1 MNSAGL
7 IVIAIFGGAM
17 LVLLIAG
24 MMVLGWVLWQ
34 AKAAIAELQRELV
47 ANGAESKRHLEDSK
61 TQFAAIAIEMNRQ
74 MVAHQQET
82 RSQLAGHASLMAA
95 EISKINATALAG
107 ASIQAIKACAR
118 LELLAVAVEKL
129 LRNVD
134 TSPESTLDPEA
145 YGPTDTI
152 YGTVSDVA
160 RGDREA
166 EAEESQDTL
175 SFR

>member
-7 IVIAIFGGAM
+7 IVIAIFGGAL
-17 LVLLIAG
+17 LVLLLVG
-24 MMVLGWVLWQ
+24 MLVLGWVLWQ
-34 AKAAIAELQRELV
+34 VKAAVAEHSKLL
-47 ANGAESKRHLEDSK
+47 ESSK
-61 TQFAAIAIEMNRQ
+61 TQFAAIHADMAR
-74 MVAHQQET
+74 QQEQFAKDT
-82 RSQLAGHASLMAA
+82 HAVLQTHANA
-95 EISKINATALAG
+95 IGIIVGKINGDVLAE
-107 ASIQAIKACAR
+107 ASVRAVNACAR
-118 LELLAVAVEKL
+118 MEKMAVAVEKL
-129 LRNVD
+129 LLTVD
-134 TSPESTLDPEA
+134 TAPESNLDPEA